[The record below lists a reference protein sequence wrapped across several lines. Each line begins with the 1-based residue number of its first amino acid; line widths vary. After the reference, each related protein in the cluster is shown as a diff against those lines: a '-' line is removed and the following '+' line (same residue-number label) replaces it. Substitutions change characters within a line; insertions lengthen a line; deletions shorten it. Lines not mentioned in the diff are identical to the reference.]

1 MVDFALV
8 RTELGTLQDQEVL
21 VRHMHKVAHEWVDDY
36 KKQQH
41 AEV

>member
-1 MVDFALV
+1 M
-8 RTELGTLQDQEVL
+8 DQEVL
-21 VRHMHKVAHEWVDDY
+21 CRHMHKVAQEWVDDY

>member
-1 MVDFALV
+1 M
-8 RTELGTLQDQEVL
+8 DQEVL
-21 VRHMHKVAHEWVDDY
+21 VRHMHKVVSQVVDDY